1 MTLRRTTPE
10 DLVDPPRL
18 LGASGAR
25 GAAQSPHEQRA
36 ADILRRVG
44 EPTQPSSYALES
56 VERAVL
62 ARAAGRGGPARRRR
76 AIPRLAWALASVLVV
91 SSGALAGWFTT
102 RHSQLALVP
111 LDHARRLAPTSAAKP
126 ERTEGESGGP
136 GLVPPSPVPAVPERS
151 DRPRRASRSS
161 AIRPPSRPIALS
173 SPADASRAAS
183 LGAEGA
189 LLTKALRA
197 LREDG
202 NPSAALATLDE
213 YVQTYPRGRL
223 LHEAAVARLEALVLG
238 GHRDRA
244 LEALEGGLPALAP
257 LGRSEMVLRG
267 ELRAAAGRLEGARD
281 DFYAASSRGGSD
293 DVAARALLDL
303 ARMQQSLGD
312 RAGADGSLRRY
323 LVSFPRGAGAEEAR
337 RALSDPP

>member
-10 DLVDPPRL
+10 ELVDPPRL
-18 LGASGAR
+18 LGTSGAR
-25 GAAQSPHEQRA
+25 GAAPSPHEQRA
-36 ADILRRVG
+36 AYILRRVG
-44 EPTQPSSYALES
+44 EPTQPSSHALEL

-62 ARAAGRGGPARRRR
+62 ERAADRGGPTRRSR
-76 AIPRLAWALASVLVV
+76 AIPRLAWALASVLFM
-91 SSGALAGWFTT
+91 SSGALAAWFTT
-102 RHSQLALVP
+102 RHSPFALVP
-111 LDHARRLAPTSAAKP
+111 ADHARRLAPIPAARP
-126 ERTEGESGGP
+126 EWTEGQGGGP
-136 GLVPPSPVPAVPERS
+136 SLVRPSPVPAVPERS
-151 DRPRRASRSS
+151 EHPRRASRSS

-173 SPADASRAAS
+173 SSADASRAAS

-189 LLTKALRA
+189 LITKALRA
-197 LREDG
+197 LREEG
-202 NPSAALATLDE
+202 NPSMALATLDE
-213 YVQTYPRGRL
+213 YVQTYPQGRL
-223 LHEAAVARLEALVLG
+223 LHEAAVARLEALLLG

-267 ELRAAAGRLEGARD
+267 ELRAAGGRLEGARD

-303 ARMQQSLGD
+303 ARMQQALGD
-312 RAGADGSLRRY
+312 RAGADGNLRRY
-323 LVSFPRGAGAEEAR
+323 LLAFPRGAGAEEAR

>member
-1 MTLRRTTPE
+1 MPE
-10 DLVDPPRL
+10 ELVDPPRL
-18 LGASGAR
+18 LGTGGAR
-25 GAAQSPHEQRA
+25 GPAQSPHEQRA

-44 EPTQPSSYALES
+44 EPTQPSAHALES

-62 ARAAGRGGPARRRR
+62 ERAVGRGGPARRRR
-76 AIPRLAWALASVLVV
+76 AIPRLAWALSGVLM
-91 SSGALAGWFTT
+91 SSGALAGWFTA
-102 RHSQLALVP
+102 RHSQLALVSA
-111 LDHARRLAPTSAAKP
+111 DHARRLAPAPAARP
-126 ERTEGESGGP
+126 ERTVGESEGP
-136 GLVPPSPVPAVPERS
+136 SLVPPSPVPAVPERS

-161 AIRPPSRPIALS
+161 AIRPPSRPLALS
-173 SPADASRAAS
+173 SAADASRAAS

-213 YVQTYPRGRL
+213 YVQTYPQGRL

-244 LEALEGGLPALAP
+244 LEALEGGLTALAP

-281 DFYAASSRGGSD
+281 DFYASSSRGGSD

-303 ARMQQSLGD
+303 ARMQQALGD
-312 RAGADGSLRRY
+312 RAGADGNLRRY